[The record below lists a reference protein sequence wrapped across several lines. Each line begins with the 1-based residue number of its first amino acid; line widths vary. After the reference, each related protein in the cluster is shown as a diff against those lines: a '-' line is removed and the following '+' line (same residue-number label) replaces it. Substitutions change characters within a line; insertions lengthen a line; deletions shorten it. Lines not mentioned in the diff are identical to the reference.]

1 MPIDD
6 KNPAPGPAPAAAPT
20 PAAVPAPAAV
30 AAPAVAAR
38 APKQLS
44 RSELEALRRE
54 LQRKYH

>member
-6 KNPAPGPAPAAAPT
+6 KNPAPAPPAAPV
-20 PAAVPAPAAV
+20 PAAVPAAPAA
-30 AAPAVAAR
+30 AAPPVR

-44 RSELEALRRE
+44 RPELEALRRE